1 MVRRFFTGVE
11 SPLIR
16 GIRGATTVKENNEK
30 EMMDHTRQLVVDMIE
45 KNNVSATD
53 VTSVLVTVTTDLN
66 AGFPAKPIRELS
78 GWQYVPVMCMQEID
92 VPSSLPRCIRVMMTV
107 ETDLEQKQINHIYQH
122 EARTLRPD
130 LLD

>member
-1 MVRRFFTGVE
+1 MM
-11 SPLIR
+11 R
-16 GIRGATTVKENNEK
+16 GIRGATTVKENNEV
-30 EMMDHTRQLVVDMIE
+30 EIMDHTRQLVVDMIE

-53 VTSVLVTVTTDLN
+53 VTSVLVTVTADLN
-66 AGFPAKPIRELS
+66 AGFPAKPIRELP

-92 VPSSLPRCIRVMMTV
+92 VPHGLPRCIRVMMTV
-107 ETDLEQKQINHIYQH
+107 ETDLDQKQINHIYQH